1 MNRNHTG
8 GDASRR
14 PLPALLALLAALILF
29 AAACG
34 SSDDEAASDA
44 AEETADFDA
53 PMTTQAFEVDA
64 EEAEFEVAEEA
75 ADDAAE
81 PQVVPSAPG
90 DGDDAAE
97 PQVAPGASDEADA
110 GADAL
115 GAGGTTVAQTA
126 ADLGR
131 QLIFTAFLEVE
142 VDDVAAASAEATE
155 IVEGRGGFLF
165 GQNTTGGTEARSE
178 LIFKVLPADF
188 NATLEALGDVGE
200 LRNQTVTTDDVTERV
215 VDLESRIE
223 VAELGVDRLRTTLET
238 TQSLE
243 DYAEI
248 ERLLLERES
257 ELEVMRGSL
266 RTLRDQ
272 IDLATITLVVTQDRL
287 ANNITLDISTY
298 ENHDGGQAC
307 PGDGARSYENGS
319 EVTVCFDIINQG
331 DQTLTG
337 ITLVDTVLEI
347 DEETEL
353 ITLFGSLDE
362 LAPGQA
368 VLVAYEINPE
378 RDLTLRTRVTA
389 LPTDE
394 NGETSGPSVSTRGE
408 YNINTFEPDS
418 DPGFGEGFGA
428 AVTILQGLW
437 VAIKVLAGFLLL
449 PLLIAVPLALA
460 FRRFVSPTLRRRRQ
474 AKAERQAELTA
485 RYANLG
491 STPPPPGAPTANVG
505 APTPQSAASAAPAA
519 APGPAGAPEAP
530 SAEGTLPP
538 SAGDDG

>member
-1 MNRNHTG
+1 MHRHTPG
-8 GDASRR
+8 GSASRR
-14 PLPALLALLAALILF
+14 PLPALLALLAALILL

-34 SSDDEAASDA
+34 SSDEDSVAEQATEDTDESADFETSDESFEDEAAM
-44 AEETADFDA
+44 EEEGD
-53 PMTTQAFEVDA
+53 
-64 EEAEFEVAEEA
+64 FEVAE
-75 ADDAAE
+75 DAPTTAGE
-81 PQVVPSAPG
+81 SA
-90 DGDDAAE
+90 
-97 PQVAPGASDEADA
+97 PQVAPSNDGDGDAD
-110 GADAL
+110 GDADPL

-155 IVEGRGGFLF
+155 IVESRGGFLF
-165 GQNTTGGTEARSE
+165 GQNTSGGTEARSE
-178 LIFKVLPADF
+178 LTFKVLPADF

-215 VDLESRIE
+215 VDLESRIA
-223 VAELGVDRLRTTLET
+223 VAELGVERLRTTLET
-238 TQSLE
+238 TTSLE
-243 DYAEI
+243 DFAEI
-248 ERLLLERES
+248 ERLLLARES

-298 ENHDGGQAC
+298 ENHDGGQSC
-307 PGDGARSYENGS
+307 PGDGGRSYENGS

-331 DQTLTG
+331 DQTLTD

-347 DEETEL
+347 DESTEL

-368 VLVAYEINPE
+368 VLVAYEVEPE

-389 LPTDE
+389 FPTDE
-394 NGETSGPSVSTRGE
+394 AGEASGPSVSTRGE
-408 YNINTFEPDS
+408 FNINTFEPDR
-418 DPGFGEGFGA
+418 DPGFGDGLGA
-428 AVTILQGLW
+428 AVDILQGLW

-449 PLLIAVPLALA
+449 PLLILVPLAIA
-460 FRRFVSPTLRRRRQ
+460 FRRFVSPQLRRRRE
-474 AKAERQAELTA
+474 AKAERQA
-485 RYANLG
+485 
-491 STPPPPGAPTANVG
+491 
-505 APTPQSAASAAPAA
+505 AASAAWQQKMASPPPPAPAA
-519 APGPAGAPEAP
+519 TVGAATAATAAPAPRSGSGPAGAPEAP
-530 SAEGTLPP
+530 GSEGTIPP
-538 SAGDDG
+538 PPGGDDG

>member
-1 MNRNHTG
+1 MNRYRTG
-8 GDASRR
+8 GSASRR
-14 PLPALLALLAALILF
+14 PLPTLLALLAALILF
-29 AAACG
+29 AAACSG
-34 SSDDEAASDA
+34 DDDDDAAATEDTGESASASASAEESTDEAFEFETEDSDA
-44 AEETADFDA
+44 MADEEF
-53 PMTTQAFEVDA
+53 
-64 EEAEFEVAEEA
+64 VAEDGDAAAEPRVGPA
-75 ADDAAE
+75 ADDAPAND
-81 PQVVPSAPG
+81 P
-90 DGDDAAE
+90 
-97 PQVAPGASDEADA
+97 
-110 GADAL
+110 L

-165 GQNTTGGTEARSE
+165 GQNTSGGTEARSE

-223 VAELGVDRLRTTLET
+223 VAELGVERLRTTLET
-238 TQSLE
+238 TTSLE
-243 DYAEI
+243 DFAEI
-248 ERLLLERES
+248 ERLLLARET

-287 ANNITLDISTY
+287 ANNVTLDISTY
-298 ENHDGGQAC
+298 ENHDGGQSC
-307 PGDGARSYENGS
+307 PGDGGRSYENGS
-319 EVTVCFDIINQG
+319 EVTVCFDIINRG
-331 DQTLTG
+331 DQTLTD

-347 DEETEL
+347 DEQTEL

-389 LPTDE
+389 MPTD
-394 NGETSGPSVSTRGE
+394 GETNEPSGPSVSTRGE
-408 YNINTFEPDS
+408 YNINTFEPDR
-418 DPGFGEGFGA
+418 DPGFGDGLGA
-428 AVTILQGLW
+428 AVDILQGLW
-437 VAIKVLAGFLLL
+437 VAVKVLAGFLLL
-449 PLLIAVPLALA
+449 PLLILVPLAIA
-460 FRRFVSPTLRRRRQ
+460 FRRFVSPALDRRRQ
-474 AKAERQAELTA
+474 AKAEQRASAWQQKTA
-485 RYANLG
+485 
-491 STPPPPGAPTANVG
+491 SPPPPAATPATVG
-505 APTPQSAASAAPAA
+505 AQTA
-519 APGPAGAPEAP
+519 AGASTAGASSRSGPTGVPEAP

-538 SAGDDG
+538 PPTGDDG